1 MWEGACA
8 RGWGKAGV
16 GGAWKQPRSWWRG
29 VVRGGQPQGASFH
42 FLVHSVRGNL
52 GSGPGFYFD
61 GYLKKYRC
69 TLDQRSQTQ
78 RLNTVCTVGIPTGR
92 PVTSIQRDGPDLS
105 HAGNIINLE
114 TVLFTL

>member
-1 MWEGACA
+1 MGRGLCKRLGEG
-8 RGWGKAGV
+8 RGGRSLETAQV
-16 GGAWKQPRSWWRG
+16 LVERRGA
-29 VVRGGQPQGASFH
+29 GGQPQGASFH